1 MKVFIYVSTYN
12 CKIRTKDMETN
23 REKFNKLA
31 TSTNSELLK
40 EVDYRSSN
48 RDWLRRSSRIAAKV
62 LMALKEQKM
71 TQKDLAEKMN
81 VSPQYI
87 NKLVKGGENFTIETM
102 TKLENILDIAIF
114 ADSIRE
120 RKINVLPA
128 YSGTFDRTHYA
139 SATYEF
145 YNDAI

>member
-1 MKVFIYVSTYN
+1 
-12 CKIRTKDMETN
+12 METN
-23 REKFNKLA
+23 REKFNKIT
-31 TSTNSELLK
+31 TSINTELLK

-87 NKLVKGGENFTIETM
+87 NKLVKGGENLTTETI

-114 ADSIRE
+114 ADSIRV
-120 RKINVLPA
+120 RNTNVSSA
-128 YSGTFDRTHYA
+128 YSGTFNGTHYV

>member
-1 MKVFIYVSTYN
+1 
-12 CKIRTKDMETN
+12 METN
-23 REKFNKLA
+23 REKFNKIA
-31 TSTNSELLK
+31 TSINTELLK

-48 RDWLRRSSRIAAKV
+48 RNWLRRSSRIAAKV

-87 NKLVKGGENFTIETM
+87 NKLVKGGENLTTETI

-114 ADSIRE
+114 ADSIRV
-120 RKINVLPA
+120 RNTNVSSA
-128 YSGTFDRTHYA
+128 YSGTFNRTHYA